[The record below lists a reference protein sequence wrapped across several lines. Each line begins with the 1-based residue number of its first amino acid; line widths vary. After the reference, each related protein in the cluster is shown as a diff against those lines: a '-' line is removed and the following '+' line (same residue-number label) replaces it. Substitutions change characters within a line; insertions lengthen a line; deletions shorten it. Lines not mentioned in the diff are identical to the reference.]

1 MKDNIFLKIDGL
13 AAGYGRKPLIEDIS
27 LELEKGQILTLI
39 GPNGSGKSTIL
50 KTITRQLKAID
61 GIVTIDGSDIFRM
74 HSKELARQMS
84 VVLTQRIE
92 TELMTCR
99 DVVAMGR
106 YPYTDYFGRLSDED
120 NRIVESS
127 LKRVHAL
134 ELADVS
140 FNEISD
146 GQRQRIMLARAIC
159 QQPDVMILD
168 EPTSYLDIRHKVIL
182 LDILRNM
189 SHEDGITVIMS
200 LHEIDLAG
208 KISDMLMCVDENHKV
223 RLGTAREIFAND
235 TIQKLYGIE
244 GGSYDAVTGGVEL
257 AKPCGSP
264 DILVIGGNG
273 SGIPVYRKLQRKGIP
288 FYAGV
293 LYENDIDYRVAKAL
307 AADVISQKA
316 FVPVSKNT
324 EEKAY
329 EVLNR
334 VSAVVDCGCE
344 HGEYDR
350 INTELLKEAVRL
362 GKKYNDIWSIERMR

>member
-1 MKDNIFLKIDGL
+1 M
-13 AAGYGRKPLIEDIS
+13 
-27 LELEKGQILTLI
+27 
-39 GPNGSGKSTIL
+39 
-50 KTITRQLKAID
+50 
-61 GIVTIDGSDIFRM
+61 TIDGSDIFRM

-223 RLGTAREIFAND
+223 RLGTAREIFTND

-362 GKKYNDIWSIERMR
+362 GKKYNDIGSIERMR

>member
-329 EVLNR
+329 EVLNQ

-362 GKKYNDIWSIERMR
+362 GKKYNDIGSIERMR

>member
-182 LDILRNM
+182 LDILRKM

-235 TIQKLYGIE
+235 TIQELYGIE

-334 VSAVVDCGCE
+334 VSTVVDCGCE

-362 GKKYNDIWSIERMR
+362 GKKYNDIGSIERMR

>member
-27 LELEKGQILTLI
+27 LELEKGQVLTLI

-120 NRIVESS
+120 NRIVENS

-334 VSAVVDCGCE
+334 VSVVVDCGCE

-362 GKKYNDIWSIERMR
+362 GKKYNDIGSIERMR

>member
-27 LELEKGQILTLI
+27 LELEKGQVLTLI

-344 HGEYDR
+344 HGEYVR

-362 GKKYNDIWSIERMR
+362 GKKYNDIGSIERMR

>member
-27 LELEKGQILTLI
+27 LELEKGQVLTLI

-334 VSAVVDCGCE
+334 VSSVVDCE
-344 HGEYDR
+344 MRAWR
-350 INTELLKEAVRL
+350 I
-362 GKKYNDIWSIERMR
+362 